1 MADASARKPAWIP
14 SAAVTISVGL
24 ELLVAN
30 SGLNRTV
37 VISTLFG
44 LAAIAVAVSLWL
56 SMGLRRESLALRA
69 IIVIPLALA
78 LATTIVL
85 VLEADFRRQMVRP

>member
-1 MADASARKPAWIP
+1 MAEAAARKAWLP
-14 SAAVTISVGL
+14 SAAVAICVAL
-24 ELLVAN
+24 ELLVAT

-37 VISTLFG
+37 VIAALFG

-69 IIVIPLALA
+69 IIAIPLALA

-85 VLEADFRRQMVRP
+85 VLEAEFRRQMVRP